1 MSERIAATLCDRYQL
16 DRELGAGGMATVYAA
31 RDLRHDRFVAIKVMR
46 PEVCP
51 ATSMERFLREIRIAA
66 QLTHPHILPLIDS
79 GESCGV
85 MFYVMPLIDGETLR
99 SRLARAGELPVP
111 ESLHILRY
119 LLDALAYAHT
129 QGVVHRDLKPEN
141 ILLSE
146 GHVYITDFGIA
157 KALVESSEATSA
169 STRLT
174 AIGTT
179 LGTPS
184 YMAPEQ
190 VAGAVVDNRTD
201 LYAVGIVC
209 YEMLTGH
216 LPFPLETAQQI
227 MAAHLATTP
236 EPIAKW
242 RPAVPLRLA
251 NAVMKCLEKRPA
263 DRWQRA
269 ADMLAE
275 IEAASATGGIT
286 PAGTEIENRLI
297 ERRFSLTERVC
308 RKLNRATL
316 DPRIIGDSLR
326 YADNQV
332 NSDVLVCLLHGLGL
346 GHRELEPHLKR
357 LPYRGL
363 SPSLYGQEIGRH
375 PRISL
380 SLADHIV
387 ILREWLLEVIQRTQV
402 STIVLVGLSCGADI
416 WFQMLLAPVTDP
428 VPRVDGLLAL
438 GCNLSIDTCF
448 VSRVLAK
455 LTPDKPDV
463 SIAELRRFGE
473 TAESLDDWLNVHEYL
488 ARVLRKFQGDMGV
501 LQRAAA
507 DIVGPFK
514 DTQGFA
520 TFAQWFKGA
529 RQRVPALRFV
539 FSSDSGCQA
548 ALARLKLENLD
559 TGILGNDFPES
570 IITVAPDVDH
580 FELMGPESVA
590 AHVDEVVTEARA
602 RRRDRDSANHTTGL
616 GERFRPDHGQ
626 LGS

>member
-1 MSERIAATLCDRYQL
+1 MSQRIADALSDRYQL

-51 ATSMERFLREIRIAA
+51 ATSTERFLREIRIAA

-99 SRLARAGELPVP
+99 SRMARAGELPVP

-141 ILLSE
+141 ILLSD
-146 GHVYITDFGIA
+146 GHAYVTDFGIA
-157 KALVESSEATSA
+157 KALVETSGATGA

-174 AIGTT
+174 EIGTT

-190 VAGAVVDNRTD
+190 VGGAVVDHRTD
-201 LYAVGIVC
+201 LYAMGIIA

-216 LPFPLETAQQI
+216 LPFTLAKPQHI
-227 MAAHLATTP
+227 MAAHLATPP

-263 DRWQRA
+263 DRWQSA
-269 ADMLAE
+269 AEMLAE
-275 IEAASATGGIT
+275 IEAVSATGSKA
-286 PAGTEIENRLI
+286 PAGSEIECRLI
-297 ERRFSLTERVC
+297 ERRFTLTERVC

-316 DPRIIGDSLR
+316 DPRIIGDSLL

-332 NSDVLVCLLHGLGL
+332 NSNVLVCLLHGLGL
-346 GHRELEPHLKR
+346 GHRELEPHLKQ
-357 LPYRGL
+357 LPYRAV

-375 PRISL
+375 PRNPL

-387 ILREWLLEVIQRTQV
+387 ILREWLLDVIERSQT
-402 STIVLVGLSCGADI
+402 STVVLVGLSCGADI
-416 WFQMLLAPVTDP
+416 WFQMLLANNA
-428 VPRVDGLLAL
+428 VPLVDGLLAL

-448 VSRVLAK
+448 VSRVLAR
-455 LTPDKPDV
+455 LAPDKPEV
-463 SIAELRRFGE
+463 STAELLKFGE
-473 TAESLDDWLNVHEYL
+473 SAESLDDWLNVHEYL
-488 ARVLRKFQGDMGV
+488 VRVLRKFQGDMGV

-514 DTQGFA
+514 DTPEFE

-529 RQRVPALRFV
+529 RQRVPALRLV
-539 FSSDSGCQA
+539 FSSDSGSQA
-548 ALARLKLENLD
+548 ALARLKLKNLD
-559 TGILGNDFPES
+559 TGILGEEFPES

-580 FELMGPESVA
+580 FQLMGPESVA

-602 RRRDRDSANHTTGL
+602 LRHPSHV
-616 GERFRPDHGQ
+616 
-626 LGS
+626 

>member
-1 MSERIAATLCDRYQL
+1 MSQRIADALSDRYQL

-46 PEVCP
+46 PEVCE
-51 ATSMERFLREIRIAA
+51 ATSTERFLREIRIAA

-99 SRLARAGELPVP
+99 TRMARAGELPVP

-141 ILLSE
+141 ILLSD
-146 GHVYITDFGIA
+146 GHAYVTDFGIA
-157 KALVESSEATSA
+157 KALVETSGATWA

-174 AIGTT
+174 AMGTIV
-179 LGTPS
+179 GTPS

-190 VAGAVVDNRTD
+190 VGGAVVDHRTD
-201 LYAVGIVC
+201 LYAMGIVA

-216 LPFPLETAQQI
+216 LPFTLEKAQQV
-227 MAAHLATTP
+227 MAAHLAMPP

-263 DRWQRA
+263 DRWQSA
-269 ADMLAE
+269 AEMLAE
-275 IEAASATGGIT
+275 IEAVSATEGKT
-286 PAGTEIENRLI
+286 PAGGEIECRLI
-297 ERRFSLTERVC
+297 ERRFTLTERVC

-357 LPYRGL
+357 LPYRGV
-363 SPSLYGQEIGRH
+363 SPSLYNYETDRH

-387 ILREWLLEVIQRTQV
+387 ILREWLLELIERSQA
-402 STIVLVGLSCGADI
+402 STVVLVGLSCGTDI
-416 WFQMLLAPVTDP
+416 WLQLLLNGPS
-428 VPRVDGLLAL
+428 PRIDGLLGL

-448 VSRVLAK
+448 VSRVLARMA
-455 LTPDKPDV
+455 PDKPEV

-473 TAESLDDWLNVHEYL
+473 TAESLDEWLNVHEYL
-488 ARVLRKFQGDMGV
+488 VRVLRKFEGDMGV

-507 DIVGPFK
+507 EIVGPFK
-514 DTQGFA
+514 DTQDFA

-529 RQRVPALRFV
+529 RQRVPALRLV
-539 FSSDSGCQA
+539 FSSDSGSQA
-548 ALARLKLENLD
+548 ALARLKLKNLD
-559 TGILGNDFPES
+559 TGILGEEFPES

-580 FELMGPESVA
+580 FQLMGPESVA
-590 AHVDEVVTEARA
+590 AHVDEVVTEART
-602 RRRDRDSANHTTGL
+602 RRRPSHL
-616 GERFRPDHGQ
+616 
-626 LGS
+626 

>member
-1 MSERIAATLCDRYQL
+1 MSQRIADALSDRYQL

-51 ATSMERFLREIRIAA
+51 ATSTERFLREIRIAA

-79 GESCGV
+79 GESGGV

-99 SRLARAGELPVP
+99 TRMARAGELPVP
-111 ESLHILRY
+111 ESLRILRY

-141 ILLSE
+141 ILLSD
-146 GHVYITDFGIA
+146 GHAYVTDFGIA
-157 KALVESSEATSA
+157 KALVETSGATGA

-174 AIGTT
+174 EIGTT

-190 VAGAVVDNRTD
+190 VGGAPVDHRTD
-201 LYAVGIVC
+201 LYAMGIVA

-216 LPFPLETAQQI
+216 LPFTLDKSQHV
-227 MAAHLATTP
+227 MAAHLATPP

-263 DRWQRA
+263 DRWQSA
-269 ADMLAE
+269 AEMLAE
-275 IEAASATGGIT
+275 IEAVSATGSKT
-286 PAGTEIENRLI
+286 PAGSEIEYRLI
-297 ERRFSLTERVC
+297 ERRFTLTERIC

-346 GHRELEPHLKR
+346 GHRELEPHLKQ
-357 LPYRGL
+357 LPYL
-363 SPSLYGQEIGRH
+363 AVSPSLYGQEIGRH
-375 PRISL
+375 PRIPL

-387 ILREWLLEVIQRTQV
+387 ILREWLLDVIERSQA
-402 STIVLVGLSCGADI
+402 STVALVGLSCGADI
-416 WFQMLLAPVTDP
+416 WFQMLLANDA
-428 VPRVDGLLAL
+428 VPHVDGLLAL
-438 GCNLSIDTCF
+438 GCNLSVDTCF
-448 VSRVLAK
+448 VSRVLAR
-455 LTPDKPDV
+455 LAPDKPEV
-463 SIAELRRFGE
+463 SIAELRRFSE
-473 TAESLDDWLNVHEYL
+473 TADSLDDWLNVHEYL
-488 ARVLRKFQGDMGV
+488 VRVLRKFQGDMGV

-514 DTQGFA
+514 DTPEFE

-529 RQRVPALRFV
+529 RQRVPALRLV
-539 FSSDSGCQA
+539 FSSDSGSQA
-548 ALARLKLENLD
+548 ALARLKLKNLD
-559 TGILGNDFPES
+559 TGILGEEFPES

-580 FELMGPESVA
+580 FQLMGPESVA
-590 AHVDEVVTEARA
+590 AHVVEVVTEARA
-602 RRRDRDSANHTTGL
+602 LRHPSHV
-616 GERFRPDHGQ
+616 
-626 LGS
+626 

>member
-1 MSERIAATLCDRYQL
+1 MSQRIADALSDRYQL

-31 RDLRHDRFVAIKVMR
+31 HDLRHDRLVAVKVMR

-51 ATSMERFLREIRIAA
+51 ATSTERFLREIRIAA

-99 SRLARAGELPVP
+99 TRMARAGELPVP
-111 ESLHILRY
+111 ESLRILRY
-119 LLDALAYAHT
+119 LLDALAYAHS

-141 ILLSE
+141 ILLSDS
-146 GHVYITDFGIA
+146 HAYVTDFGVA
-157 KALVESSEATSA
+157 KALVETSAATWA

-174 AIGTT
+174 AMGTT
-179 LGTPS
+179 VGTPS

-190 VAGAVVDNRTD
+190 VGGAAVDHRTD
-201 LYAVGIVC
+201 LYAMGIVA

-216 LPFPLETAQQI
+216 LPFTLETAQQV
-227 MAAHLATTP
+227 MAAHLAMRP

-263 DRWQRA
+263 DRWQSA
-269 ADMLAE
+269 AELLAE
-275 IEAASATGGIT
+275 IEAVSATGSKT
-286 PAGTEIENRLI
+286 SAGSEIECRLI
-297 ERRFSLTERVC
+297 ERRFALTEGIC

-316 DPRIIGDSLR
+316 DPRIIGDFLR

-332 NSDVLVCLLHGLGL
+332 SSDVLVCLLHGLGL
-346 GHRELEPHLKR
+346 GYRELEPHLKR
-357 LPYRGL
+357 LPYRSV
-363 SPSLYGQEIGRH
+363 SPSLYDYETDRRL
-375 PRISL
+375 RISL

-387 ILREWLLEVIQRTQV
+387 ILREWLLDVVERFQA
-402 STIVLVGLSCGADI
+402 STVVLVGFSCGTDI
-416 WFQMLLAPVTDP
+416 WLQLLLNDP
-428 VPRVDGLLAL
+428 LPRVDGLLGL

-448 VSRVLAK
+448 VSRVLARMA
-455 LTPDKPDV
+455 PDKPEV

-473 TAESLDDWLNVHEYL
+473 TAESLDEWLNVHEYL
-488 ARVLRKFQGDMGV
+488 VRVLRKFQGDMGV

-507 DIVGPFK
+507 EIVGPFK
-514 DTQGFA
+514 DTQDFA

-529 RQRVPALRFV
+529 RQRVPALRLV
-539 FSSDSGCQA
+539 FSSDSGSQA
-548 ALARLKLENLD
+548 ALARLKLKNLD
-559 TGILGNDFPES
+559 TGILGEEFPES

-580 FELMGPESVA
+580 FQLMGPESVA
-590 AHVDEVVTEARA
+590 AHVDEVVTEART
-602 RRRDRDSANHTTGL
+602 RRRPSHV
-616 GERFRPDHGQ
+616 
-626 LGS
+626 

>member
-1 MSERIAATLCDRYQL
+1 MIQRIADALSDRYQL
-16 DRELGAGGMATVYAA
+16 DHELGAGGMATVYAA

-51 ATSMERFLREIRIAA
+51 TTSTERFLREIRIAA

-99 SRLARAGELPVP
+99 TRMARAGELPVP
-111 ESLHILRY
+111 ESLGILRY
-119 LLDALAYAHT
+119 LLDALAYAHS

-141 ILLSE
+141 ILLSDN
-146 GHVYITDFGIA
+146 HAYVTDFGVA
-157 KALVESSEATSA
+157 KALVETSGQTSA

-174 AIGTT
+174 AMGTT
-179 LGTPS
+179 VGTPS

-190 VAGAVVDNRTD
+190 VGGAIVDHRTD
-201 LYAVGIVC
+201 LYAIGIVA

-216 LPFPLETAQQI
+216 LPFPLGTAQQV
-227 MAAHLATTP
+227 MAAHLATPP

-242 RPAVPLRLA
+242 RPAVPPRLA

-263 DRWQRA
+263 DRWQSA
-269 ADMLAE
+269 AEMLAE
-275 IEAASATGGIT
+275 IEAVSAAESKT
-286 PAGTEIENRLI
+286 PAGSEIESRVI
-297 ERRFSLTERVC
+297 ERRFTLTERIC

-316 DPRIIGDSLR
+316 DARIIGDSLR

-332 NSDVLVCLLHGLGL
+332 NSDVLVCILHGLGL

-357 LPYRGL
+357 LPYRAV

-375 PRISL
+375 PRIPL

-387 ILREWLLEVIQRTQV
+387 ILREWLLDVIERSQV
-402 STIVLVGLSCGADI
+402 STVVLVGLSCGADI
-416 WFQMLLAPVTDP
+416 WFQMLLAPMNDP
-428 VPRVDGLLAL
+428 VPRVDGLLGL
-438 GCNLSIDTCF
+438 GCNLSVNTCF

-455 LTPDKPDV
+455 LAPDKPEV

-473 TAESLDDWLNVHEYL
+473 TADSLDDWLNIHEYL
-488 ARVLRKFQGDMGV
+488 VRVLRKFQGDMGV

-507 DIVGPFK
+507 DIVAPFK
-514 DTQGFA
+514 DAAEFE
-520 TFAQWFKGA
+520 TFARWFKGG
-529 RQRVPALRFV
+529 RQRVPALRLV
-539 FSSDSGCQA
+539 FSRDSGSQA

-559 TGILGNDFPES
+559 TGILGEEFPEA

-580 FELMGPESVA
+580 FQLMGPESVA
-590 AHVDEVVTEARA
+590 VHVDEVVSDARA
-602 RRRDRDSANHTTGL
+602 RRRSSHA
-616 GERFRPDHGQ
+616 
-626 LGS
+626 

>member
-1 MSERIAATLCDRYQL
+1 MSQRIADALSDRYQL

-51 ATSMERFLREIRIAA
+51 ATSTERFLREIRIAA

-99 SRLARAGELPVP
+99 TRMARAGELPVP

-141 ILLSE
+141 ILLSD
-146 GHVYITDFGIA
+146 GHAYVTDFGIA
-157 KALVESSEATSA
+157 KALVDTSGATGA

-174 AIGTT
+174 EIGTT

-190 VAGAVVDNRTD
+190 VGGAVVDHRTD
-201 LYAVGIVC
+201 LYAMGIIA

-216 LPFPLETAQQI
+216 LPFTLAKPQHI
-227 MAAHLATTP
+227 MAAHLATPP

-263 DRWQRA
+263 DRWQSA
-269 ADMLAE
+269 AEMLAE
-275 IEAASATGGIT
+275 IEAVSATGSKT
-286 PAGTEIENRLI
+286 PAGSEVECRLI
-297 ERRFSLTERVC
+297 ERRFTLTERVC

-316 DPRIIGDSLR
+316 DPRIIGDSLQ

-332 NSDVLVCLLHGLGL
+332 NSNVVVCLLHGLGL
-346 GHRELEPHLKR
+346 GHRELEPHLKQ
-357 LPYRGL
+357 LPYRAV

-375 PRISL
+375 PRIPL

-387 ILREWLLEVIQRTQV
+387 ILREWLLDVVERSQA
-402 STIVLVGLSCGADI
+402 STVVLVGLSCGADI
-416 WFQMLLAPVTDP
+416 WFQMLLANNA

-448 VSRVLAK
+448 VSRVLAR
-455 LTPDKPDV
+455 LAPDKPEV
-463 SIAELRRFGE
+463 STAELLKFGE

-488 ARVLRKFQGDMGV
+488 VRVLRKFQGDMGV

-514 DTQGFA
+514 DTAEFE

-529 RQRVPALRFV
+529 HQRVPALRLV
-539 FSSDSGCQA
+539 FSSDSGSQA
-548 ALARLKLENLD
+548 ALARLKLKNLD
-559 TGILGNDFPES
+559 TGILGEEFPES

-580 FELMGPESVA
+580 FQLMGPESVA

-602 RRRDRDSANHTTGL
+602 LRH
-616 GERFRPDHGQ
+616 P
-626 LGS
+626 

>member
-1 MSERIAATLCDRYQL
+1 MSQRIADALSDRYQL

-51 ATSMERFLREIRIAA
+51 ATSTERFLREIRIAA

-79 GESCGV
+79 GESGGV

-99 SRLARAGELPVP
+99 TRLARAGELPVP

-141 ILLSE
+141 ILLSD
-146 GHVYITDFGIA
+146 GHAYVTDFGIA
-157 KALVESSEATSA
+157 KALVETSGATGA

-174 AIGTT
+174 EIGTT

-190 VAGAVVDNRTD
+190 VGGAAVDHRTD
-201 LYAVGIVC
+201 LYAMGIVA

-216 LPFPLETAQQI
+216 LPFMLDKSQHV
-227 MAAHLATTP
+227 MAAHLATPP

-263 DRWQRA
+263 DRWQTA
-269 ADMLAE
+269 AEMLAE
-275 IEAASATGGIT
+275 IEAVSATGSKT
-286 PAGTEIENRLI
+286 PAGSEIECRLI
-297 ERRFSLTERVC
+297 ERRFTLTERIC

-346 GHRELEPHLKR
+346 GHRELEPHLKQ
-357 LPYRGL
+357 LPYL
-363 SPSLYGQEIGRH
+363 AVSPSLYGQEIGRH
-375 PRISL
+375 PRIPL

-387 ILREWLLEVIQRTQV
+387 ILREWLLDVIERSQA
-402 STIVLVGLSCGADI
+402 STVALVGLSCGADI
-416 WFQMLLAPVTDP
+416 WFQMLLANDAAPH
-428 VPRVDGLLAL
+428 VDGLLAL
-438 GCNLSIDTCF
+438 GCNLSVDTCF
-448 VSRVLAK
+448 VSRVLAR
-455 LTPDKPDV
+455 LAPDKPEV
-463 SIAELRRFGE
+463 SIAELRRFSE
-473 TAESLDDWLNVHEYL
+473 TADSLDDWLNVHEYL
-488 ARVLRKFQGDMGV
+488 VRVLRKFQGDMGV

-514 DTQGFA
+514 DTPEFE

-529 RQRVPALRFV
+529 RQRVPVLRLG
-539 FSSDSGCQA
+539 FSSDSGSQA
-548 ALARLKLENLD
+548 ALARLKLKNLD
-559 TGILGNDFPES
+559 TGILGEEFPES

-580 FELMGPESVA
+580 FQLMGPESVA
-590 AHVDEVVTEARA
+590 AHVVEVVTEARA
-602 RRRDRDSANHTTGL
+602 LRHPSHV
-616 GERFRPDHGQ
+616 
-626 LGS
+626 